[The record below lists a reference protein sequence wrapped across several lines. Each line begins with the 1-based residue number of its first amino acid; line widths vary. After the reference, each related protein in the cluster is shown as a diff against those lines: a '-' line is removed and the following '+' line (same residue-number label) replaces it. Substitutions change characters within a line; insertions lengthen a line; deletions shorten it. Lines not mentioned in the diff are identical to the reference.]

1 MKVLVYTANFNNYDW
16 VYYPINKDKQT
27 TYLYFTDTF
36 IENKIW
42 NFKHVD
48 YNKIHFDPKR
58 VTNYFKVGMHD
69 LPNHDI
75 SVWIDSSVKIIN
87 SLRLLINY
95 FKKADVDM
103 IGFKHYRRNCVY
115 DEGEECANLKL
126 DDPKII
132 QDQMQK
138 YRKQNY
144 PVNNGLLETAIM
156 IRKNN
161 KKIKEFSNVWY
172 NEYMS
177 GSRRDQLSVNY
188 ALKKSNVNLK
198 HFTFPLRQNKYFKIH
213 SHLNKNRELVK

>member
-161 KKIKEFSNVWY
+161 KKIKDIMRKNLPIIPHNTPKEAVS
-172 NEYMS
+172 E
-177 GSRRDQLSVNY
+177 L
-188 ALKKSNVNLK
+188 LKTHNAV
-198 HFTFPLRQNKYFKIH
+198 
-213 SHLNKNRELVK
+213 LVKGKKGKIIGIITPADLL